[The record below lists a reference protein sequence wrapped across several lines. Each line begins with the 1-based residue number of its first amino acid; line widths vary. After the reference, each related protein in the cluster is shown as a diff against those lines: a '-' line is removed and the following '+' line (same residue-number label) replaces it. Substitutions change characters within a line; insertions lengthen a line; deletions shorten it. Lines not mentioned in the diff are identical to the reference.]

1 LHKRQAHS
9 GKSFS
14 AGSTPENRD
23 AGSDLKLMETK
34 DDLILLCKQI
44 EQFARN
50 PIIEKPG
57 TVNAQELGRAR
68 QDLQSVVE
76 LSDAIKKQID
86 KRKP

>member
-1 LHKRQAHS
+1 LQKPELA
-9 GKSFS
+9 
-14 AGSTPENRD
+14 PENRD
-23 AGSDLKLMETK
+23 TGSDLKLMETK
-34 DDLILLCKQI
+34 DELILLGKQI
-44 EQFARN
+44 DRFAKN